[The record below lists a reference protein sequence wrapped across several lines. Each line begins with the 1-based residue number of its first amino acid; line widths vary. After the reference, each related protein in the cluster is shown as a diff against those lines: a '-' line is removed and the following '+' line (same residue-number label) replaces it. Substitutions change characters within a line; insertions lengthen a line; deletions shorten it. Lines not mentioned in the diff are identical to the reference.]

1 MGKKWLFAAFIIV
14 ILSTG
19 VFAAMGYHY
28 LTYRNMLMQNAV
40 LRSEQMSVRMFA
52 EHLEQEIISREKRM
66 ILDIAFEHQNR
77 IALQQLSRIKES
89 YPLIDLIFIHE
100 GFDPTDRDE
109 SLQQWLL
116 QQVKDNLTEST
127 VDMLTLRHFS
137 GSFNNRPIQAG
148 FIQLPPS
155 SSDSVPEFLIFT
167 LDLDFIRN
175 HLLVQQKQRAQ
186 KYLLNYFI
194 RDDTGSADKDMIAEK
209 FLVNHS
215 FHDILPFWSVSTKI
229 DNLGIR
235 DRSRI
240 EFIIYSYLI
249 SFLVLLIILSIYF
262 IWRQLQYEQKLSQVK
277 SQMIFHVSH
286 ELKTPLALIRM
297 YTETLML
304 GRVTGQAKV
313 QDYYRTILAECDHL
327 SLLINNT
334 LDFSSVE
341 KGIRE
346 YHFSHGNLA
355 NTIRNVM
362 TQYSYYLEQNGF
374 SFRIDIDDNIPELKF
389 DKLAMN
395 QVIGNLLD
403 NAIKFSPNEK
413 NIHLWLFK
421 KPGELQLKITDNG
434 IGIDSESLETIFQPY
449 KRLSSHF
456 RGSGIGLSLVQH
468 AVEAHGGSI
477 YAISKEGLG
486 STFIVNLPLPE
497 GKNVAYD

>member
-1 MGKKWLFAAFIIV
+1 MSRLTTANPTGKKWLFAAFIIV
-14 ILSTG
+14 ILSTC

-40 LRSEQMSVRMFA
+40 VRSGKMSVRMFA
-52 EHLEQEIISREKRM
+52 EHLEQEIVSREKRM
-66 ILDIAFEHQNR
+66 ILDVAFEHPDR
-77 IALQQLSRIKES
+77 MALQQLSRIEKS

-100 GFDPTDRDE
+100 GLDPDDRDE
-109 SLQQWLL
+109 SLRQWLL
-116 QQVKDNLTEST
+116 QQVKENLTEST

-137 GSFNNRPIQAG
+137 GSFNNRLIQAG
-148 FIQLPPS
+148 FIQLPQS
-155 SSDSVPEFLIFT
+155 SSASVPEFLIFT

-175 HLLVQQKQRAQ
+175 QLLLQQKQRAQ
-186 KYLLNYFI
+186 NSLLDSI
-194 RDDTGSADKDMIAEK
+194 ADE
-209 FLVNHS
+209 FLVNQS
-215 FHDILPFWSVSTKI
+215 FHDILPFWNISSKI

-249 SFLVLLIILSIYF
+249 SFLVLLIILSVYF
-262 IWRQLQYEQKLSQVK
+262 IWRQIQYEQKLSQVK

-304 GRVTGQAKV
+304 GRVSGQAKV
-313 QDYYRTILAECDHL
+313 RDYHRIILAECDHL

-341 KGIRE
+341 KGIKE
-346 YHFSHGNLA
+346 YHFSRGNIA
-355 NTIRNVM
+355 ETVRDVM

-374 SFRIDIDDNIPELKF
+374 SFRVDIDDNIPELNF

-403 NAIKFSPNEK
+403 NAIKFSPDEK
-413 NIHLWLFK
+413 NIRLWLFK
-421 KPGELQLKITDNG
+421 KPDGLQLEVTDNG
-434 IGIDSESLETIFQPY
+434 IGIDPESLEPIFQPY
-449 KRLSSHF
+449 KRLSSRF

-477 YAISKEGLG
+477 YAMSKEGLG
-486 STFIVNLPLPE
+486 STFVVNLPLPE
-497 GKNVAYD
+497 GEDVAYD